1 MENNA
6 LILNQD
12 LLNDSIFHPKELDDD
27 DQVLMMNQNNN
38 MVTFA
43 DADGNISEIQQQQTR
58 LSKVFS

>member
-12 LLNDSIFHPKELDDD
+12 LLNDSIFHPKELDDS

-43 DADGNISEIQQQQTR
+43 DADGNISEIQQQ
-58 LSKVFS
+58 